1 VGHKNQIKTKHKPE
15 RSLTFWYG
23 FSSSR
28 ELVKEEAHGLR
39 KERQL
44 IWLLQK
50 PALNLDLSESLR

>member
-1 VGHKNQIKTKHKPE
+1 M
-15 RSLTFWYG
+15 
-23 FSSSR
+23 
-28 ELVKEEAHGLR
+28 KEEAHGLR